1 MSADFLGGREPKKS
15 VSDEDSAAL
24 QNWVI
29 RRLTKQMRLVKNP
42 SIATRRDAALIAAL
56 CAAPGQRN
64 ASKMAGK
71 LPQNRGPRS
80 ASVGHVYR
88 GTMLRYFLALLACLG
103 ESCWPALINGGS
115 TANLFRG
122 ANQDPFS
129 RSQRALAGQPCT
141 SSGATER
148 GGRAQQR

>member
-1 MSADFLGGREPKKS
+1 MFLRDKSGRKLKDKLSSSITILLWVTSRERSVSADFLGGREPKKS

-88 GTMLRYFLALLACLG
+88 GTMLRYFLALLACL
-103 ESCWPALINGGS
+103 E
-115 TANLFRG
+115 
-122 ANQDPFS
+122 
-129 RSQRALAGQPCT
+129 RAAGPP
-141 SSGATER
+141 
-148 GGRAQQR
+148 